1 MHAKSYHIMNVST
14 LDYIGLFTKFK
25 EGDDD
30 AYSFFYQYY
39 INDLYAYGI
48 SLGGEKEVVK
58 DAVQDIFLKIY
69 FEKKDFVSI
78 EHLRY
83 FLLKSLKNSLYNV
96 YKSKAVSTVTNIS
109 EDILS
114 FSITTT
120 VLDRIIDEEDRTM
133 IKQQVDELLSKLTSR
148 QKEAIYLRFMQELE
162 YEEIAEIMDLTPHAA
177 RKLISRSLKRLR
189 DDEQLLLICLF
200 MLVFS

>member
-1 MHAKSYHIMNVST
+1 MHAKSQSNMDVST
-14 LDYIGLFTKFK
+14 PDYISLFTKFK

-48 SLGGEKEVVK
+48 SLGGEKEIVK

-78 EHLRY
+78 DHLKY
-83 FLLKSLKNSLYNV
+83 FLLKSLKNRLYNI
-96 YKSKAVSTVTNIS
+96 YQSKAVSTVTEIS
-109 EDILS
+109 EDVLG

-120 VLDRIIDEEDRTM
+120 VLDRIIDEEDRTI
-133 IKQQVDELLSKLTSR
+133 IKQQIDDLLSKLTSR

-162 YEEIAEIMDLTPHAA
+162 YEEIAEIMKMTSHAA

-189 DDEQLLLICLF
+189 DDEQLLLVYLF
-200 MLVFS
+200 MLFFS